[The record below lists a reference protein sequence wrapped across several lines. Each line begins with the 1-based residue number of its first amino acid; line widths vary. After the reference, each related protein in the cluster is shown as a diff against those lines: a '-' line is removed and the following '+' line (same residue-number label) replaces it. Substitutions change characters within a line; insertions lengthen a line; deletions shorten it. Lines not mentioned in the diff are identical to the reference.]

1 MKLIKFI
8 KTLKSFYNFY
18 KDYGYDGDDL
28 RFIITQYETV
38 LVNRTK
44 TMSKPTYSARE
55 VIVQLDEWYLER

>member
-1 MKLIKFI
+1 MKLIKDI
-8 KTLKSFYNFY
+8 KLIKSFYKLY
-18 KDYGYDGDDL
+18 KDYGYDGEDL

-55 VIVQLDEWYLER
+55 VIAQLDEWYAEK